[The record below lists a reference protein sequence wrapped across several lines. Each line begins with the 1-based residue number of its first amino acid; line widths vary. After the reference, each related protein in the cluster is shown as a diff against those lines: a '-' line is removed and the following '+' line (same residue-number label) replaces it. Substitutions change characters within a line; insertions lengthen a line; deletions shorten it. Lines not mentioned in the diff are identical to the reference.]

1 MTLLA
6 RMRTFR
12 KRFKNPKVF
21 SKTAGAV
28 KKHMSIKKKP
38 ASTSSNAAESLAPVI
53 TLPAPSAN
61 GSSSDLYHRENH
73 EEEDYELSS
82 FEKSQVESN
91 ESYLIEQSY
100 VSQGSDH
107 ANKFASSPILKAK
120 DTSSIVIENEQD
132 EEEEE
137 ERESF
142 DVTQPFMSEQDESIV
157 FGASVVEA
165 AQQPKG
171 LAAIHEEQSVDLSL
185 ARQETSVVNM
195 VESVVLEEPE
205 LPAPSPEVE
214 ISALET
220 SSVLLDSSALNT
232 SSQPQQQRSS
242 KSLRSGKLSALR
254 VVMNNPRLIQQ
265 RASASTAD
273 AAVPATTAAAGPV
286 KRLSNP
292 FKRNHQLTE
301 EMLLA
306 AYKELALKP
315 FKEQAVRFLNSY
327 WSAFQLPE
335 SAEQVWDIT
344 RRFVELSMDKDAGF
358 ALDELKAHRVFELLG
373 QALTI
378 TEMRTKLKPLRARQV
393 SLSEFLIFFYQV
405 DFREL
410 VTAPQSSAESL
421 LQMEQAEKLMK
432 CSTDALAES
441 QAKAQFASQTE
452 REAGEQAK
460 LALELKTQA
469 LGKEEQARVREL
481 AASEA
486 ESQASKLTM
495 EAKAC
500 FETCAEKAELAKASE
515 QATYE
520 HLKTSAN
527 LELEAKRGEEAA
539 QQAESKAVQQEQQAR
554 EAESEAFRKEKLAQE
569 SEVLA
574 IEAER
579 ALVEATERV
588 AEALNKVKAEEAEFA
603 QLLERLRA
611 ESEDMTKGL
620 VARRKA
626 KHELE
631 VLLANN
637 PDHLQQARIGEEAMV
652 RKHEK
657 LIRNSSVARSTAS
670 ANRADSEK
678 LKSLAIEFRSTCEKQ
693 AGEAQVRRGASET
706 KAKAAAEARLQC
718 EQAQAKANEELQT
731 AEDWKQ
737 SADKA
742 LAVAQEAKLA
752 ASLALKEST
761 AASQEATKSR
771 EQAEQQELDA
781 VQARTLAEESREQ
794 AELAVVDA
802 IAAFEN
808 AQKFVDRVKQMAS
821 SGQGGWWWASRE
833 IEESKRF
840 VPQKKVKHM

>member
-1 MTLLA
+1 
-6 RMRTFR
+6 
-12 KRFKNPKVF
+12 
-21 SKTAGAV
+21 
-28 KKHMSIKKKP
+28 
-38 ASTSSNAAESLAPVI
+38 
-53 TLPAPSAN
+53 
-61 GSSSDLYHRENH
+61 
-73 EEEDYELSS
+73 
-82 FEKSQVESN
+82 
-91 ESYLIEQSY
+91 
-100 VSQGSDH
+100 
-107 ANKFASSPILKAK
+107 
-120 DTSSIVIENEQD
+120 
-132 EEEEE
+132 
-137 ERESF
+137 
-142 DVTQPFMSEQDESIV
+142 MSEQDESIV
-157 FGASVVEA
+157 FGASVLEVA
-165 AQQPKG
+165 QQQPKG
-171 LAAIHEEQSVDLSL
+171 LTAIHEEQSMDLS
-185 ARQETSVVNM
+185 ARQETSVVEAVLEAM
-195 VESVVLEEPE
+195 VESAMLEEPE
-205 LPAPSPEVE
+205 LPAPSPPIPAVAVSEVE

-220 SSVLLDSSALNT
+220 SSVLDSSALNT
-232 SSQPQQQRSS
+232 SSQQQQRSS

-265 RASASTAD
+265 RASASTAE
-273 AAVPATTAAAGPV
+273 ALPTTTTVGPV

-292 FKRNHQLTE
+292 FKRNPQLTE

-315 FKEQAVRFLNSY
+315 FKEQAVRFLNAY
-327 WSAFQLPE
+327 WSTFQLPE
-335 SAEQVWDIT
+335 AVEQ
-344 RRFVELSMDKDAGF
+344 
-358 ALDELKAHRVFELLG
+358 AHRVFEILG

-378 TEMRTKLKPLRARQV
+378 TEMRTKLKPLRTRQV

-452 REAGEQAK
+452 REAGEQAN

-469 LGKEEQARVREL
+469 LGMEEQARVHEL

-486 ESQASKLTM
+486 ESQASKLTS

-500 FETCAEKAELAKASE
+500 FETCVEKAELAKASE

-603 QLLERLRA
+603 QLLERLRG

-637 PDHLQQARIGEEAMV
+637 PDHLQQARIGEEAIV

-670 ANRADSEK
+670 ANRTESEK

-693 AGEAQVRRGASET
+693 AGEAQVRRSASET

-718 EQAQAKANEELQT
+718 EQAQTKANEELKT
-731 AEDWKQ
+731 AEEWKQ

-752 ASLALKEST
+752 ASLALKESI

-781 VQARTLAEESREQ
+781 VQAKTLAEESREQ

-808 AQKFVDRVKQMAS
+808 AQKIQALRPAKEDEAHV
-821 SGQGGWWWASRE
+821 
-833 IEESKRF
+833 
-840 VPQKKVKHM
+840 